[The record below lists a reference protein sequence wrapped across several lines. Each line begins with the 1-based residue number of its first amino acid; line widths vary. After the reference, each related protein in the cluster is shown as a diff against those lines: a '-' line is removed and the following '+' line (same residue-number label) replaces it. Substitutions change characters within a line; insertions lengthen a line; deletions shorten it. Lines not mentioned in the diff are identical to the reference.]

1 MDEMD
6 IISTECLNALYE
18 ITHPQKN
25 ILVFGKAGIGK
36 PTVVQ
41 NFIDQRNEQK
51 DYFKNKYHFIKYVEK
66 YIDLLID
73 YNIPSKKID
82 KCLYLIAYDVDPIF
96 IQVLLGEHIC
106 NKIIELKKETPYE
119 YGKHAIKGGE

>member
-1 MDEMD
+1 MDEMN
-6 IISTECLNALYE
+6 IISTENLNTLYE

-36 PTVVQ
+36 LTVVQ
-41 NFIDQRNEQK
+41 NFIDQRNEKK

-73 YNIPSKKID
+73 YDIPAEKID
-82 KCLYLIAYDVDPIF
+82 MCLYLIAYDVDTIF
-96 IQVLLGEHIC
+96 IKALLGEHIR
-106 NKIIELKKETPYE
+106 NKIIELKKETPYK
-119 YGKHAIKGGE
+119 YGKHAY